1 MGRTTSADPL
11 ETTPP
16 AFSSEEAAAFAER
29 VYGLTGVIS
38 SLDSERDQNL
48 RVVSNEGLAYLLKI
62 SNPADDGGVIEM
74 QTQALLHII
83 REAPDLPVMRPLPT
97 RDGDLYAILEDTD
110 GNGHL
115 VRLFTF
121 LPGRMMSSVDLDPEA
136 LGWFGSTVARMGLSL
151 RGFFHPAGGYK
162 ILWDLKLT
170 AQLRPFVAL
179 VSDDP
184 RRSLCK
190 RVLDR
195 FEEHA
200 LPALPGL
207 RAQIIHNDMTLDNVL
222 LDDARSVSGIVDFGD
237 LTHSALVCDLA
248 IALVSLMWARP
259 DPFEAAEAAIAGYIS
274 VLPIEDQEA
283 EVLGDL
289 VSARLLALILIANW
303 RVARYPE
310 NTSYI
315 TANVESAWSLL
326 ERFDE
331 LGSSQ
336 VVGRLRAACM
346 GRGPSRPGEGS
357 PPTEELLER
366 RRRVLSPALSPLSY
380 EHPLHLVRG
389 EGSWMFDSSG
399 NRYLDAY
406 NNVPVVGHSHPRVAQ
421 AIADQSRTLNTNT
434 RYLHRNVI
442 ELAERIVATMPEGL
456 DTVLFVNSG
465 SEANDVAWRLATAYT
480 GAPGAVV
487 TANAYHGVTTAT
499 LALSPEEWIEGET
512 PDHIERVPA
521 PDGYR
526 GLYRR
531 ESPDWAGRYA
541 LHLREA
547 VARMQ
552 SRGIEPAAF
561 YVDSLFTSDGI
572 FAPPPVYLQSGI
584 DFVREAGGL
593 IVADEVQSG
602 FGRTGVNMWSFQA
615 AGIVPDFV
623 TLGKP
628 MGNGHPVAAIVT
640 GARIVER
647 FASKSDIFSTF
658 GGNPVASR
666 AGLAVLDVIE
676 DEVLQQW
683 AGEVGG
689 YLQEKLKALMRHHGS
704 IGDVRGA
711 GLMIG
716 VELVEDAKERR
727 PDGRL
732 TREVVNRMKDKGVLV
747 GSTGPDGNVLK
758 IRPPLVLSTAEADSI
773 AGALLD
779 SLVELTDVE
788 RPGQKQPGSRRA

>member
-1 MGRTTSADPL
+1 MNDAKGRTTPAGPL

-16 AFSSEEAAAFAER
+16 AFSSEEAAAFAKR
-29 VYGLTGVIS
+29 LFGLTGVAS

-48 RVVSNEGLAYLLKI
+48 RVVSDEGVPYLLKI
-62 SNPADDGGVIEM
+62 SNSADASGVIEM

-83 REAPDLPVMRPLPT
+83 RELPDLPVMRPLPT
-97 RDGDLYAILEDTD
+97 LDGGLYATLEDTD

-121 LPGRMMSSVDLDPEA
+121 LPGRMMSSVDLDAQA
-136 LGWFGSTVARMGLSL
+136 LGWFGSTVARMGISL

-162 ILWDLKLT
+162 ILWDLKHT
-170 AQLRPFVAL
+170 AQLRPFVDL
-179 VSDDP
+179 VSDDE
-184 RRSLCK
+184 RRSICK
-190 RVLDR
+190 RALDR
-195 FEEHA
+195 FEQHA

-207 RAQIIHNDMTLDNVL
+207 RGQIIHNDLTLDNVL

-237 LTHSALVCDLA
+237 LTHSALICDLA
-248 IALVSLMWARP
+248 IALVSLMWERP
-259 DPFEAAEAAIAGYIS
+259 DPFEAAEAAIAGYGS
-274 VLPIEDQEA
+274 VLLIEDAEA
-283 EVLGDL
+283 DLLGDL
-289 VSARLLALILIANW
+289 VSARLIALILIANW
-303 RVARYPE
+303 RVALYPE
-310 NTSYI
+310 NTNYI
-315 TANVESAWSLL
+315 TANAESAWGLL
-326 ERFDE
+326 ERFDA
-331 LGSSQ
+331 
-336 VVGRLRAACM
+336 VGLSRVARRLRAACK
-346 GRGPSRPGEGS
+346 GGGSSRSGAGC
-357 PPTEELLER
+357 PPTEDLLER
-366 RRRVLSPALSPLSY
+366 RRNVLSPALSPLSY

-389 EGSWMFDSSG
+389 EGSWMFDTSG

-406 NNVPVVGHSHPRVAQ
+406 NNVPVVGHSHPRVSR

-434 RYLHRNVI
+434 RYLHRSVI
-442 ELAERIVATMPEGL
+442 ELAERIVATMPDGL

-480 GAPGAVV
+480 GAPGAIV

-499 LALSPEEWIEGET
+499 LALSPEEWIEGEL
-512 PDHIERVPA
+512 PAHVERVPA

-526 GLYRR
+526 GIHRR

-541 LHLREA
+541 RHLGEA
-547 VARMQ
+547 VTRMQ

-572 FAPPPVYLQSGI
+572 FAPPPLYLQSGV
-584 DFVREAGGL
+584 DCVRQAGGL

-602 FGRTGVNMWSFQA
+602 FGRTGAHMWSFQA

-628 MGNGHPVAAIVT
+628 MGNGHPIAAVVT
-640 GARIVER
+640 RTQIAER

-666 AGLAVLDVIE
+666 AGLAVLDVLE
-676 DEVLQQW
+676 DEALQER

-689 YLQEKLKALMRHHGS
+689 YLQEKLKELMRGHES

-727 PDGRL
+727 PHSRL
-732 TREVVNRMKDKGVLV
+732 AHAVMNRMKDKGVLV

-758 IRPPLVLSTAEADSI
+758 IRPPLVLATAEADSI
-773 AGALLD
+773 AGKLRD
-779 SLVELTDVE
+779 SVVDLTNVEGRT
-788 RPGQKQPGSRRA
+788 RR